1 MHVYHSRSAKYC
13 VLGNWEAVTVNVSC
27 QSCCCCFLSA
37 ALSDPFKN
45 VTISVPEKT
54 AGRRF
59 IQPPVDFNQRQ
70 CLPERVGGE
79 NEVDSLHTA
88 LYHVTPCM
96 RGVGGMSDCFNFFTA
111 LSLEST
117 HIFMYDEVSIFN
129 NFGGFSCQKFYPI
142 MRHAIVG
149 AKRTWRKGYSIG
161 LLCWMSS
168 V

>member
-27 QSCCCCFLSA
+27 QSCCCFFLSA
-37 ALSDPFKN
+37 ALSDPFQN

-96 RGVGGMSDCFNFFTA
+96 RGVGGMSDCFNILLHYLWNRPTFLCTMKCQF
-111 LSLEST
+111 
-117 HIFMYDEVSIFN
+117 SIILGVFHAK
-129 NFGGFSCQKFYPI
+129 NFI
-142 MRHAIVG
+142 R
-149 AKRTWRKGYSIG
+149 
-161 LLCWMSS
+161 L
-168 V
+168 